1 MRQRGPLAGAARALP
16 IVSRRGCRPLRRV
29 TVRRRV
35 LPGRSRRRP
44 AAAVRRERRR
54 GRRGGGHRAPGD
66 SACLR
71 SRADADRG
79 ARRVGGHHDADSIE
93 RAESSDAGREGALLG
108 VPGQRLPRPP
118 HGPARN
124 RPPAHHDRVR
134 PCRSHGRVHATGP
147 TAAECVALSRGRR
160 AARAAASVRQHRHRG
175 APMTSAAVTGNM
187 RVTFL
192 SVSSEMGGSEV
203 SLLELLRGLGR
214 LVPSLR
220 LDVLGPREGP
230 LAWLARACGAA
241 VHVLPLPSRLAR
253 LGETPGR
260 GAAVMFGR
268 GASLVLAAASVGS
281 YSRRLARLLA
291 NLAPDVIHT
300 NGFKL
305 HVLGARVASPSAAV
319 VWHIHEYV
327 ARRRISRVL
336 LRRYSSR
343 CAWIVANSR
352 SVAADVQ
359 SVLGEAAPV
368 TKIYNAV
375 DAREFSPDGDAL
387 DLDALAGLPAAE
399 PGTVRVGLVAT
410 YARWK
415 GHATFLEAIR
425 RISPSIGCR
434 AYIVAGALYDTLRT
448 HHPSPAL

>member
-1 MRQRGPLAGAARALP
+1 
-16 IVSRRGCRPLRRV
+16 
-29 TVRRRV
+29 
-35 LPGRSRRRP
+35 
-44 AAAVRRERRR
+44 
-54 GRRGGGHRAPGD
+54 
-66 SACLR
+66 
-71 SRADADRG
+71 
-79 ARRVGGHHDADSIE
+79 
-93 RAESSDAGREGALLG
+93 
-108 VPGQRLPRPP
+108 
-118 HGPARN
+118 
-124 RPPAHHDRVR
+124 
-134 PCRSHGRVHATGP
+134 
-147 TAAECVALSRGRR
+147 
-160 AARAAASVRQHRHRG
+160 
-175 APMTSAAVTGNM
+175 MTSAAVTGNM

-214 LVPSLR
+214 LVPSWR
-220 LDVLGPREGP
+220 LDVVVPREGP
-230 LAWLARACGAA
+230 LASLARACGAA

-336 LRRYSSR
+336 LRRYASR

-434 AYIVAGALYDTLRT
+434 AYIVGGALYDTVGSQHTSAELEALIDSLGLGGRVGLTGFVDRPAAAMRGLDVVVHASTLPEPFGMVIAEGMAAGRAVIVSAAGGADELVTEGVDALT
-448 HHPSPAL
+448 HVPGNAEDLARGIERLAGDPALRARLGAAARRSALRKFDPDAFTRAFVDVYQEARSRVTSDVRH